1 MVSTYRVKAPERDD
15 NRDPD
20 GNYVFMTGRY
30 YTINLVVYG
39 LQPIKVFA
47 NIEGWQEGETIIVD
61 PDEAETE
68 QVYE

>member
-1 MVSTYRVKAPERDD
+1 
-15 NRDPD
+15 
-20 GNYVFMTGRY
+20 MTGRY

-39 LQPIKVFA
+39 LQTIKVFA